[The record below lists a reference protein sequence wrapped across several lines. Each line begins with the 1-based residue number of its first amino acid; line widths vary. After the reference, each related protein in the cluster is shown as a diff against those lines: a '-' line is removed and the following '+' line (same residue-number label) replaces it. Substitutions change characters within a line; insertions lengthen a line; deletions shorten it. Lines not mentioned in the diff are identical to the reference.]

1 MEPKILVTG
10 ATGTVGT
17 EVVRQLAE
25 SGVAVRA
32 AVRSIEKAEKKFK
45 HPNVESVEI
54 DFNDPESLDVAFKG
68 IEKLF
73 LLTPLTDDQV
83 DFGRMLVEAAKK
95 HGVRHI
101 VKLSVA
107 GAEREPGFYLG
118 RWHRETERYIESS
131 GIPYTFLRP
140 GSFMQNFINYFPP
153 EGGKIQLPLGQGKG
167 SYIDVRDIATVAA
180 KALTEK
186 GHEGKAYTL
195 TGPESLSV
203 AEVAEILS
211 KVMDKHIEYVDVLE
225 ESERHSMIEMGMPE
239 WMADAMMELHRITKS
254 GNAAAVTDTF
264 ERVTGKKPRT
274 FMEFA
279 KDHES
284 TFKQLEKAVHEGF

>member
-1 MEPKILVTG
+1 MKPKILVTG

-25 SGVAVRA
+25 SGVKVRA
-32 AVRSIEKAEKKFK
+32 AVRSMEKAEKKFR

-54 DFNDPESLDVAFKG
+54 DFNDPASLDAAFKG

-73 LLTPLTDDQV
+73 LLTPFIDDQV
-83 DFGRMLVEAAKK
+83 DIGGMLVDAAKV
-95 HGVRHI
+95 HGVQHI

-118 RWHRETERYIESS
+118 RWHRETERHIEAS

-167 SYIDVRDIATVAA
+167 SYIDVRDLAAVAV
-180 KALTEK
+180 KVLTEK

-195 TGPESLSV
+195 TGPQSLSV
-203 AEVAEILS
+203 SEVAEILS
-211 KVMDKHIEYVDVLE
+211 KVTGRRIEYVDIPE
-225 ESERHSMIEMGMPE
+225 EEERHSMIEMGMPE
-239 WMADAMMELHRITKS
+239 WMADSMMELHRTTKS
-254 GNAAAVTDTF
+254 GQATTVTDTV
-264 ERVTGKKPRT
+264 ERILGRKPKS
-274 FMEFA
+274 FVEFA
-279 KDHES
+279 KDHAD
-284 TFKQLEKAVHEGF
+284 TFKHFE